1 LKRFFSFQLL
11 IKISLLTLVLSAP
24 IGVHYG
30 VVHATK
36 QNMSNFSFAAAGDWG
51 CDSKAQATVRNM
63 QNTSPELVLALGD
76 LSYQKSADCWFQIMS
91 PLINKTKIVFGDHE
105 YNFKNSSRLKE
116 YQQEFDLDK
125 QYYSFD
131 NGNVH
136 FVAMSSEMPFD
147 KASEQYEF
155 LKQDLESAS
164 QNKSV
169 DWIVVY
175 IYEMMYSSP
184 TLHKVTENLRDTYHL
199 LFDRYGVD
207 LVLQAHSHNY
217 QRSYPI
223 TYNVADP
230 SQPII
235 TNKDV
240 ENYSDPKGSIFVVA
254 GTGGADQHDFTGQA
268 PYIVKQFNRFGFLDV
283 DIVDNGTKMIAKFY
297 ENREGTAKDYFV
309 ISNSHK

>member
-1 LKRFFSFQLL
+1 
-11 IKISLLTLVLSAP
+11 
-24 IGVHYG
+24 
-30 VVHATK
+30 
-36 QNMSNFSFAAAGDWG
+36 M
-51 CDSKAQATVRNM
+51 
-63 QNTSPELVLALGD
+63 LALGD

-116 YQQEFDLDK
+116 YQQEFELDK

-131 NGNVH
+131 NGDVH

-164 QNKSV
+164 ENKSV

-184 TLHKVTENLRDTYHL
+184 TLHKVTENLRDTYHP

-223 TYNVADP
+223 TYNEADP

-283 DIVDNGTKMIAKFY
+283 DIVDNGTKMIATFY

>member
-1 LKRFFSFQLL
+1 
-11 IKISLLTLVLSAP
+11 
-24 IGVHYG
+24 
-30 VVHATK
+30 
-36 QNMSNFSFAAAGDWG
+36 M
-51 CDSKAQATVRNM
+51 
-63 QNTSPELVLALGD
+63 LALGD

-147 KASEQYEF
+147 KVSEQYEF

-184 TLHKVTENLRDTYHL
+184 TLHKVTENLRDTYIHC
-199 LFDRYGVD
+199 FDRYGVN
-207 LVLQAHSHNY
+207 LVLQAHSHNFKDH
-217 QRSYPI
+217 YPI
-223 TYNVADP
+223 TYNEADP

-240 ENYSDPKGSIFVVA
+240 ENYSDPKGSIFVDPVLVVHTSMTSYRT
-254 GTGGADQHDFTGQA
+254 GTLHCEAVQ
-268 PYIVKQFNRFGFLDV
+268 
-283 DIVDNGTKMIAKFY
+283 
-297 ENREGTAKDYFV
+297 
-309 ISNSHK
+309 

>member
-1 LKRFFSFQLL
+1 
-11 IKISLLTLVLSAP
+11 
-24 IGVHYG
+24 
-30 VVHATK
+30 
-36 QNMSNFSFAAAGDWG
+36 
-51 CDSKAQATVRNM
+51 M
-63 QNTSPELVLALGD
+63 QNRSPELVLALGD

-131 NGNVH
+131 NSNVH

-147 KASEQYEF
+147 KVSEQYEF

-184 TLHKVTENLRDTYHL
+184 TLHKVTENLRDTYHP

-223 TYNVADP
+223 TYNEADP

-235 TNKDV
+235 TNEDV

-254 GTGGADQHDFTGQA
+254 GTGGADHHDFTGQA

-283 DIVDNGTKMIAKFY
+283 DIVDNGTKMIATFY